1 MRGRAVEAIGAAA
14 FCGRTGMSNDTSK
27 MAARERGVEDDL
39 ILPVCLRCGAAR
51 MALNCTI
58 EVRSGYQR
66 RMFECPVC
74 GDTMT
79 QWARVAD

>member
-27 MAARERGVEDDL
+27 MAARESGAEDDL

-51 MALNCTI
+51 MSLTCTM
-58 EVRSGYQR
+58 EVYSGYQK

-74 GDTMT
+74 GDTTT
-79 QWARVAD
+79 QWARVPD